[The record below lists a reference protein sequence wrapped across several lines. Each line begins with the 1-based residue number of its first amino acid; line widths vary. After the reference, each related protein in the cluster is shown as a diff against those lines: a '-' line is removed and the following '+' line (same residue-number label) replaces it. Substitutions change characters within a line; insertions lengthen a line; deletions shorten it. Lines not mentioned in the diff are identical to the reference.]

1 MKNTTTFL
9 IVSDETPDAVIG
21 THAEMAANA
30 GTHLRCLLVGP
41 SPIIPTYIY
50 SVPPY
55 GIPSV
60 PDDWGARLA
69 DARKEKEDRADA
81 ISAILAQHGASGEVT
96 HTLCPISEI
105 SHVVATHARTSDVAT
120 IATDLRDSPSIFS
133 EALHGVLMGS
143 PIGLMLNA
151 VPETDFKNIFV
162 AWDGGKAAAHA
173 LHAALPYLKAADTV
187 TIACFDPD
195 MTAANEGID
204 PGTDVAAWLSHHG
217 CAVTL
222 TQYPSGGVEIG
233 KCIQDRATEVG
244 ADLIVTGAYGHSRM
258 REAVF
263 GGTTRT
269 LLEQTKQPLLLAH

>member
-1 MKNTTTFL
+1 MKNATTLL
-9 IVSDETPDAVIG
+9 IVSDETPDTDIA
-21 THAEMAANA
+21 THAEKAAKV

-60 PDDWGARLA
+60 PDDWGERLA
-69 DARKEKEDRADA
+69 EARTQKEDRSAA
-81 ISAILAQHGASGEVT
+81 ISTILAQHGASGEVT
-96 HTLCPISEI
+96 HTLCPINEI

-120 IATDLRDSPSIFS
+120 IATDLRDSPSIFR
-133 EALHGVLMGS
+133 EALHGVLMES
-143 PIGLMLNA
+143 PVGLMLNA
-151 VPETDFKNIFV
+151 VPENTFKHVFV
-162 AWDGGKAAAHA
+162 AWDGGKAAARA
-173 LHAALPYLKAADTV
+173 LHAALPYLKAADAV
-187 TIACFDPD
+187 TIGCFDPD

-217 CAVTL
+217 CNVTL
-222 TQYPSGGVEIG
+222 SQYPSGGLEIG

-269 LLEQTKQPLLLAH
+269 LLEQTGMPLLLAH